1 MSYRLLP
8 EAQKEVTDAE
18 AYYERERRGLGKRYA
33 KGVRETIRE
42 VAAHPTFSSQI
53 RPGFWFRS
61 VKKFP
66 YIVIYTIEEQGILVV
81 AVAHE
86 RREFG
91 YWQDRLPTP

>member
-1 MSYRLLP
+1 LP
-8 EAQKEVTDAE
+8 EAKTKITDAE
-18 AYYERERRGLGKRYA
+18 EYYERERRGLGIRF
-33 KGVRETIRE
+33 VRAVRATIRE
-42 VAAHPTFSSQI
+42 IAAHPTFSSQI
-53 RPGFWFRS
+53 RPNLWFRG

-66 YIVIYTIEEQGILVV
+66 YLVLYTIEEQDILVI